1 MEERIKERMKEHK
14 NKILDQLK
22 IVVSK
27 IKKYGMME
35 GEEGSEPTIMHV
47 DTIEEYNILC
57 IRLKE
62 EEKYAVAQVKK
73 FGNIELYAQE
83 LIKDQVLM
91 SITKEE
97 FMESHI
103 MITMKTVNPF
113 PEQFE
118 LLHAKKHHESRHQKT
133 RRP

>member
-14 NKILDQLK
+14 NEILDQLK

-35 GEEGSEPTIMHV
+35 GEEGSEPPIMYV

-62 EEKYAVAQVKK
+62 EEKYGVAGVKK
-73 FGNIELYAQE
+73 FGNIEL
-83 LIKDQVLM
+83 
-91 SITKEE
+91 
-97 FMESHI
+97 
-103 MITMKTVNPF
+103 
-113 PEQFE
+113 
-118 LLHAKKHHESRHQKT
+118 
-133 RRP
+133 